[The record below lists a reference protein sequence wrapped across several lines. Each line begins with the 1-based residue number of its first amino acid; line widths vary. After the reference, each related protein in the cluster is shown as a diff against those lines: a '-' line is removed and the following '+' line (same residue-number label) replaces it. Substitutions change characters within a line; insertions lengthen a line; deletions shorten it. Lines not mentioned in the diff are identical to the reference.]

1 MGVKIQKPGDT
12 GHPGGNRRVYVRVNY
27 RGHRKTRV
35 FNSARAADTYASQV
49 EAWLKIGKIEEV
61 FTDPATIEPAMVTS
75 VTFGAYWKQWFATE
89 EPGWKPRTALCY
101 NGMFETHL
109 AYLENWPLTEITR
122 NDLKHLLVKK
132 LRGGHLK
139 KIGKPM
145 KPNSVKGILTPL
157 RKCLQAAVDDNLI
170 PANPASRVRVPQRKD
185 QTAEDR
191 IERYTREEIAH
202 ILAVA
207 REQMPP
213 WFPAILT
220 AARTGLRVGELCGLR
235 VEDINF
241 AERFVHVRRTISR
254 RIEGTPKSGK
264 SRKVDMSAQ
273 LSAVL
278 QDHIRSREIAA
289 TVAGKDPSPWVFG
302 SLETGR
308 YRNDEELAKGVWPR
322 LLVLAGARPLKFHGL
337 RHTFAS
343 LLLEQG
349 ESPAYVK
356 EQLGHSSISIT
367 VDCYGHLIPGGNRA
381 AVDKLDDPQEVFEN
395 EISRNPRA
403 TKAHTHS

>member
-1 MGVKIQKPGDT
+1 M
-12 GHPGGNRRVYVRVNY
+12 
-27 RGHRKTRV
+27 
-35 FNSARAADTYASQV
+35 TY
-49 EAWLKIGKIEEV
+49 
-61 FTDPATIEPAMVTS
+61 D
-75 VTFGAYWKQWFATE
+75 
-89 EPGWKPRTALCY
+89 R
-101 NGMFETHL
+101 MFKTHL
-109 AYLENWPLTEITR
+109 AYLEKWPLSEITR

-139 KIGKPM
+139 KTGKPM
-145 KPNSVKGILTPL
+145 KANSVKGILVPL

-170 PANPASRVRVPQRKD
+170 PANPAARVRVPQRKD
-185 QTAEDR
+185 QTAEDK

-202 ILAVA
+202 ILKVA
-207 REQMPP
+207 REQMPH
-213 WFPAILT
+213 WYPAILT

-273 LSAVL
+273 LAEVL

-289 TVAGKDPSPWVFG
+289 TVAGKDPTPWVFG

-322 LLVLAGARPLKFHGL
+322 LLVLAGARPLKFHSL

-356 EQLGHSSISIT
+356 DQLGHASISIT
-367 VDCYGHLIPGGNRA
+367 VDIYGHLIPGTNRG
-381 AVDKLDDPQEVFEN
+381 AVDKLDDPQEVYQDA
-395 EISRNPRA
+395 ISRNPRA
-403 TKAHTHS
+403 TGTPTTR